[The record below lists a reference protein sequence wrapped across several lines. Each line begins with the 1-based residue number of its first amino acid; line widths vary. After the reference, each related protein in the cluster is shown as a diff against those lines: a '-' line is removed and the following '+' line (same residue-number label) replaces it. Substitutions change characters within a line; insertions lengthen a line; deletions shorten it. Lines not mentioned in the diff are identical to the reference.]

1 VIRLPVSGVEIV
13 VRSPRGYD
21 ELVLAEARV
30 LSVDVAVELLE
41 RVCTRPDGA
50 AAGWGDLP
58 YADAETALLHVRAQA
73 LGDRVNGEAE
83 CPQPACREP
92 VDLSFSV
99 AAYLEHHRP
108 QTDAALARAEDGWYR
123 VAPDVTPR
131 FRVPLARDV
140 AVARNSA
147 QPRRELAARCIEGAA
162 DRRVIRRVERALMRL
177 APLCSDALGGVC
189 PACGGAV
196 QVWFDALAFAL
207 RELRTQAQAVLED
220 VDLLARSYHWSE
232 DAILALPR
240 SRRAAYA
247 ALARGDGY
255 VA

>member
-1 VIRLPVSGVEIV
+1 MIRLPVSGAEIV

-30 LSVDVAVELLE
+30 LSVDVAIELLE
-41 RVCTRPDGA
+41 RVCARADGA
-50 AAGWGDLP
+50 AASWGDLP
-58 YADAETALLHVRAQA
+58 YADAETALLHVRAHT
-73 LGDRVNGEAE
+73 LGDRVSGEAR

-99 AAYLEHHRP
+99 TAYLAHHRP
-108 QTDAALARAEDGWYR
+108 RACAALAVADGWYR
-123 VAPDVTPR
+123 AEPNAAAR
-131 FRVPLARDV
+131 FRVPRARDV
-140 AVARNSA
+140 AAARSS
-147 QPRRELAARCIEGAA
+147 PEPSRELAARCIEGAA
-162 DRRVIRRVERALMRL
+162 DARAIRRVERALMRL
-177 APLCSDALGGVC
+177 APLCSDVLAGTC
-189 PACGGAV
+189 PECGGEV

-207 RELRTQAQAVLED
+207 RELRVQAQEVLDD

-232 DAILALPR
+232 EAILGLPR

-247 ALARGDGY
+247 ALARGDGH